1 MTPMNPATRASD
13 SDRSA
18 IQAQLRA
25 HCLAGR
31 LSVDELEQRV
41 AAAMRA
47 ETISELQGLV
57 ADLPEVSP
65 PRGAQAGASMSLG
78 LPGVRPFIRQVVAPT
93 GAARTRQA
101 ALDTLAP
108 ALARM
113 RFELLE
119 QSASGLVFERVS
131 RNGWFSVKRERVAI
145 GLQELDADQTLM
157 VIHGR
162 ATRAV
167 RKQFAALSL

>member
-1 MTPMNPATRASD
+1 MTRASD
-13 SDRSA
+13 SDRNA

-31 LSVDELEQRV
+31 ISVDELERRV
-41 AAAMRA
+41 GLAIQA
-47 ETISELQGLV
+47 ETISELRGVV
-57 ADLPEVSP
+57 ADLPDVRP
-65 PRGAQAGASMSLG
+65 LDRVQAGKPMSVG
-78 LPGVRPFIRQVVAPT
+78 PPGVRPFIRQVVAPA
-93 GAARTRQA
+93 GAAGTRRA

-108 ALARM
+108 ALSRM

-119 QSASGLVFERVS
+119 HAADRLVFERVS
-131 RNGWFSVKRERVAI
+131 RNGWFSVRRERVAI
-145 GLQELDADQTLM
+145 SLEELGADQTL
-157 VIHGR
+157 VIIHGR